1 MIRLTVPSLA
11 QVESLKEIKS
21 RLRAAG
27 IETPLVADVHFS
39 SEIAIAAAEVVE
51 KVRINPGNF
60 HKDHEKAREQFS
72 RLVEVCKRNGTAV
85 RIGLNHGSLGERITG
100 LYGNNTEKGLREK
113 LSEMPDVSPLEIRLA
128 AEYHLD
134 EGFMAHVESEE
145 PMLTLGNDYV
155 LVEYGLGAGRA
166 SHQNELFETALSG
179 KNIIIAHPERYAFV
193 AEERDFSEL
202 DKLTN
207 KKYALQLNLLS
218 LTGFHGPKSRRAA
231 EKLLLAGRYTFVG
244 SDTHSRLYTK
254 AIREGIISHK
264 TVAPLKKLMANN
276 KQILWKL

>member
-1 MIRLTVPSLA
+1 MFDIFR
-11 QVESLKEIKS
+11 KKCY
-21 RLRAAG
+21 
-27 IETPLVADVHFS
+27 LVDCLGDFFDVHS
-39 SEIAIAAAEVVE
+39 HLMWGVDDGCRSAEHTTQLAAE
-51 KVRINPGNF
+51 
-60 HKDHEKAREQFS
+60 
-72 RLVEVCKRNGTAV
+72 LVK
-85 RIGLNHGSLGERITG
+85 LGFKGAYLTPHIITG

-155 LVEYGLGAGRA
+155 LVEYGLGVGRA

-264 TVAPLKKLMANN
+264 TVAPLKELMANN